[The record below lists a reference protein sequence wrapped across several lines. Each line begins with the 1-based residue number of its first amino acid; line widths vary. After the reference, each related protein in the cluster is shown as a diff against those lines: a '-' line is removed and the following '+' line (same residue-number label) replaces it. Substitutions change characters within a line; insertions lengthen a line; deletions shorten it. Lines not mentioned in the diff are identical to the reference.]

1 MRVIK
6 PGEKGPRK
14 KKPPEPSFQ
23 PPYEPPQPPHKPPKP
38 PRRTPQSPKISE
50 NPGLFAIAVVIVI
63 IFLWVFGTNYD
74 YHNTKGNDRPG
85 SWLLSSLP
93 EPLMNLS
100 RGIAKVYA
108 TVAHEPEPVTTLPD
122 HVMLCVPNTIWFD
135 WKEPDPGSGAE
146 LFKQDA
152 EDIARHVA
160 RKYTKPDMLYYQ
172 NKDHENMSG
181 PEGGEWIMY
190 AEKEKLIEYLNGNII
205 PMPVDL
211 RLYKPNGK
219 NLVCGET
226 PGHEE
231 GRLRYNGFAY
241 THKGEVIVWSG
252 FGLY

>member
-6 PGEKGPRK
+6 PGEKGPGRK
-14 KKPPEPSFQ
+14 KSPPEPSFQ
-23 PPYEPPQPPHKPPKP
+23 PPYDPPRKPPKP
-38 PRRTPQSPKISE
+38 PRRTPQPPKISE
-50 NPGLFAIAVVIVI
+50 NPVEFSLAVVAVI
-63 IFLWVFGTNYD
+63 IFLWVTGTIYD

-85 SWLLSSLP
+85 AWLLNSLP

-100 RGIAKVYA
+100 RGIAKINA
-108 TVAHEPEPVTTLPD
+108 TVAAAPQPITTLPD
-122 HVMLCVPNTIWFD
+122 HVMLCVPNSIWFA
-135 WKEPDPGSGAE
+135 WKDPKHGSQEA

-152 EDIARHVA
+152 EDIARNVA

-172 NKDHENMSG
+172 NKDHESMSG

-190 AEKEKLIEYLNGNII
+190 AEPEKLEEYQKGNII

-219 NLVCGET
+219 NLICGET

-231 GRLRYNGFAY
+231 GRRSYQAFAY
-241 THKGEVIVWSG
+241 THKGEVILWSG
-252 FGLY
+252 FDS